1 MKLLKILLYGVGN
14 GVLGAIMFFFFGL
27 LWEIEDT
34 AKFNSKKPIEGTFT
48 AYVTIGGAIF
58 MALGGVVAA
67 MQKHKKTSD
76 TDNSKKIQRWKL

>member
-1 MKLLKILLYGVGN
+1 MKLFKIILYGVGS

-27 LWEIEDT
+27 IWEIEDT
-34 AKFNSKKPIEGTFT
+34 AKLKPKKPIEGTFT

-67 MQKHKKTSD
+67 MQKYKKTSD
-76 TDNSKKIQRWKL
+76 TDNSQKNQRWKL